1 MSACFQLFLTLQWW
15 KRRLIIIIIIKLKTS
30 NESVAFTLPDGA
42 LQFDAV
48 QRRIRSWKAAV
59 KLFTVTVDRP
69 KKKKQPTV
77 LLIERKK
84 LIVLKRTKKMGKE
97 LKGVS
102 FFFFLSPRSFSRL
115 PFCCWLLLCCNI
127 EKVVAGRWVKKKKLV
142 ALFFSL
148 IFLL

>member
-1 MSACFQLFLTLQWW
+1 M
-15 KRRLIIIIIIKLKTS
+15 
-30 NESVAFTLPDGA
+30 AFTLPDGA

-84 LIVLKRTKKMGKE
+84 LIVLKRTKKNG
-97 LKGVS
+97 
-102 FFFFLSPRSFSRL
+102 
-115 PFCCWLLLCCNI
+115 
-127 EKVVAGRWVKKKKLV
+127 
-142 ALFFSL
+142 
-148 IFLL
+148 

>member
-1 MSACFQLFLTLQWW
+1 MSACFQLSLTLQWW

-69 KKKKQPTV
+69 KKKKKQPTV

-84 LIVLKRTKKMGKE
+84 LIVLKRTKKNG
-97 LKGVS
+97 
-102 FFFFLSPRSFSRL
+102 
-115 PFCCWLLLCCNI
+115 
-127 EKVVAGRWVKKKKLV
+127 
-142 ALFFSL
+142 
-148 IFLL
+148 

>member
-1 MSACFQLFLTLQWW
+1 MYKKVGNKEKVVVACGDDNNTVSFLFLLVSLFACFNTEFACPRVSACFQLSLTLQWW

-69 KKKKQPTV
+69 KKKKTAN
-77 LLIERKK
+77 
-84 LIVLKRTKKMGKE
+84 
-97 LKGVS
+97 
-102 FFFFLSPRSFSRL
+102 RST
-115 PFCCWLLLCCNI
+115 N
-127 EKVVAGRWVKKKKLV
+127 
-142 ALFFSL
+142 
-148 IFLL
+148 